1 MKALTKILAVCLVA
15 VSLFTLAACG
25 GGKDEVPE
33 GKTELKITYFN
44 GGYGGEWLEQMKAAY
59 EVYNKN
65 AHITLTPYTGKTN
78 PISQIEGGS
87 VVYDLYFMNSTGMG
101 LAAGGYLEDLTD
113 VYKSNATGDDKT
125 VEAKMLPAYQK
136 YFDLSGVSQVSGQ
149 YYAMPWA
156 TGYSGLI
163 YNKTTLDK
171 LFGEN
176 AYSLP
181 RTTDE
186 LTSFSDQIVG
196 KGGYPFVW
204 SSQTEYW
211 TFMFNIWWAQYEGAQ
226 GYEDYFT
233 GTVRDENGNPSV
245 DLNAQVLRQQGRLES
260 FKLLEKYMKKSNGY
274 SHKNC
279 DSMDF
284 MSAQAAFFGR
294 GYANDKSLC
303 AFMINGDWTDSE
315 MKLSAAKY
323 NQDVRFMRAPIV
335 SALGTKLGIT
345 ETELRAVVDYVDGV
359 SNEAPA
365 INPTG
370 KYGVQEVIDA
380 VREARQMVY
389 DLGRHHNVVI
399 PKGAKQVE
407 LAKDFLK
414 FFASD
419 SASEIYVD
427 ALEGLNLPYGYAP
440 TNTTKFS
447 TFVKSLNEAY
457 PNPVPVSY
465 YKTTPLTFAGNLY
478 THADVF
484 ETSLF
489 GGVKTAQD
497 LFNNTITRYTV
508 TRNWNDMLKV
518 SGLID

>member
-1 MKALTKILAVCLVA
+1 MKILTRITALLLV
-15 VSLFTLAACG
+15 SILMLGLIGCNNN
-25 GGKDEVPE
+25 DIPE
-33 GKTELKITYFN
+33 GKTELRITYFN
-44 GGYGGEWLEQMKAAY
+44 GGYGDEWIQQMKAAY
-59 EVYNKN
+59 EAYNKDVY
-65 AHITLTPYTGKTN
+65 ITLTPYTGKTD
-78 PISQIEGGS
+78 PVSQIEGGS
-87 VVYDLYFMNSTGMG
+87 VAHDLYFMNSTGMG
-101 LAAGGYLEDLTD
+101 LAASNLLVDLTD

-125 VEAKMLPAYQK
+125 IEAKMLPAYRD
-136 YFDLSGVSQVSGQ
+136 YFDLSGVEQVSGQ

-156 TGYSGLI
+156 TGYAGLM
-163 YNKTTLDK
+163 YNKTSLDK
-171 LFGEN
+171 LFGEGT
-176 AYSLP
+176 YSLP

-186 LTSFSDQIVG
+186 LTAFCDEIVG
-196 KGGYPFVW
+196 KGGWPFVW
-204 SSQTEYW
+204 SKDVEYW

-245 DLNAQVLRQQGRLES
+245 DMNADVLRQQGRLEA
-260 FKLLEKYMKKSNGY
+260 FELLEKYMKKANGY

-303 AFMINGDWTDSE
+303 VFMINGDWTDSE

-323 NQDVRFMRAPIV
+323 DQDIRFMRAPIV
-335 SALGTKLGIT
+335 SALGEKLGIT
-345 ETELRAVVDYVDGV
+345 EDELRAVVDYVDGV
-359 SNEAPA
+359 TASAPA

-370 KYGVQEVIDA
+370 KYSAEEAIAA
-380 VREARQMVY
+380 VAEARRMVY
-389 DLGRHHNVVI
+389 DLGRHHNAVI

-427 ALEGLNLPYGYAP
+427 ALEGLNLPYGYVPA
-440 TNTTKFS
+440 NTTNFS
-447 TFVKSLNEAY
+447 NFVKSINEAY
-457 PNPVPVSY
+457 PDPLPVSY

-484 ETSLF
+484 ETNLF
-489 GGVKTAQD
+489 NGTMNAQN

-508 TRNWNDMLKV
+508 TRNWLEMLRI
-518 SGLID
+518 SGLIE